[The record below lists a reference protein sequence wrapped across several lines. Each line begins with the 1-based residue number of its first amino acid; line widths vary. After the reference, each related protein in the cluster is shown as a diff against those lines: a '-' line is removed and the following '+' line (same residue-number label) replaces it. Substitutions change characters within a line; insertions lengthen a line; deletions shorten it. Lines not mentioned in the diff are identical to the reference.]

1 MHNELTLRSNTNDT
15 SMTVYRAR
23 MRFSKAGDLRWISH
37 RDLVRTF
44 ERMFRRAGV
53 QLGMTQGFH
62 PRPKLTFPSA
72 LALGVAA
79 SDEVMEFLLAEDADP
94 QELQSRIQASAPE
107 GLSIG
112 DLQILTIQDPKVTVQ
127 RVTYVLPLPAECS
140 ASVKEQAQQIS
151 SADTHVVAREDGS
164 EIDVR
169 KHLEDL
175 SVADGQLQMTF
186 AVDASG
192 GAKPTDILRAL
203 QLENL
208 LQQGRYLTRTKVET
222 RT

>member
-203 QLENL
+203 QLETL